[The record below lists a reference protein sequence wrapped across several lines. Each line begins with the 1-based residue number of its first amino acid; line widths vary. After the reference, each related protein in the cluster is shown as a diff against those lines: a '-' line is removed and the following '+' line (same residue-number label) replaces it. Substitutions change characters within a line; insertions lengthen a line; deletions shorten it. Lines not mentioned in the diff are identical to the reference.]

1 VSETHRDI
9 RLAGAVLERKRH
21 FCAFFSTRDEE
32 YQALLPFLTDGIEQ
46 AERALHIVDPRRRP
60 EHLRRLDEAGIDTG
74 TLQEV
79 GQLEVRG
86 WPDAYV
92 RGGRFDQAAMLSL
105 IEEVLI
111 DGASRGYP
119 LTRLW
124 ANMEWAL
131 EEYPGVVDIVE
142 YETRLNYILPRYDD
156 TVVCTYDL
164 SRFGT
169 ALIID
174 ILRTHPIA
182 LIGGQVHENP
192 FYVPPDALLAELASR
207 KQPASS

>member
-9 RLAGAVLERKRH
+9 RLAGTVLERKRH
-21 FCAFFSTRDEE
+21 LCAFFSTRDEE

-46 AERALHIVDPRRRP
+46 AERAMHIVDPRRRP
-60 EHLRRLDEAGIDTG
+60 EHLWRLDEAGIATG
-74 TLQEV
+74 ALQEV

-105 IEEVLI
+105 IEDVLI
-111 DGASRGYP
+111 DGSSHGYP

-131 EEYPGVVDIVE
+131 EEKAGVEDIVE
-142 YETRLNYILPRYDD
+142 YESRLNYVLPKYNDP
-156 TVVCTYDL
+156 VICTYDL
-164 SRFGT
+164 SRFNAGV
-169 ALIID
+169 AMD
-174 ILRTHPIA
+174 ILRTHPLVI
-182 LIGGQVHENP
+182 IGGVLQENP
-192 FYVPPDALLAELASR
+192 LYVPPDEFLKELEERRALTA
-207 KQPASS
+207 